1 MNIFCASGRYY
12 NTEHT
17 QANHQVEAD
26 DLANLYFKK
35 RKEIEK
41 NKTHILE
48 R

>member
-1 MNIFCASGRYY
+1 MNIFRASGRYY

-26 DLANLYFKK
+26 DLAIFYFKK
-35 RKEIEK
+35 RKDIEE